1 MWAAFLI
8 RGCAVGKVKNYL
20 AFSTLSTRRWCLS
33 FDRWRHSC
41 IRTLS
46 PTPAVSFS
54 SWTFTRGLLRMI
66 LPYRACC
73 LRFSNSTTMVLFIL
87 SETTMPVR
95 FLRLPLFF
103 WVSFTIASL
112 MFMPQL
118 PERRTDQARAHEE
131 PCRYERCRA

>member
-1 MWAAFLI
+1 M
-8 RGCAVGKVKNYL
+8 
-20 AFSTLSTRRWCLS
+20 
-33 FDRWRHSC
+33 
-41 IRTLS
+41 
-46 PTPAVSFS
+46 PAVSSS

-66 LPYRACC
+66 LPYSACC

-118 PERRTDQARAHEE
+118 PERRKDQVHAHAER
-131 PCRYERCRA
+131 CRCERCRAQPRQHAGCWSTDRLLFGSEG